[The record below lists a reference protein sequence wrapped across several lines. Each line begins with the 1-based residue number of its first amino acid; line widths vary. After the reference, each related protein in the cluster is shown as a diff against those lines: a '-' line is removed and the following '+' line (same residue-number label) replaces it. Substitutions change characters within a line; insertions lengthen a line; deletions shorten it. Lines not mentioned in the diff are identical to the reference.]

1 MPAKRSRKPAENL
14 EKNALVLREK
24 DLFAII
30 YIVYNEPNPGTWDP
44 AAGSKPVVWRETMS
58 KYDSFEKMITS
69 LEAICGSFVI
79 KDFVGF
85 LNWEPTLGAL
95 LLRHT
100 GHHSA
105 FCQSIKQNPNLYA
118 RCSLC
123 SAAHKRHCKQ
133 LQAPFSKSCF
143 LGISEYSVP
152 IMIDRLCIGSI
163 SVGHTCTDFS
173 EASRRLK
180 KEAERLSLNHS
191 ELQQIF
197 HESVSPEAPSSQT
210 CAVFQFIADFLAE
223 EFRPFV
229 HLARLDDAK
238 SPADSGFEAIRTYI
252 FNNYTSPNISI
263 ASIAEACNYSQSY
276 VSHTFKKKMKVNV
289 RTYINQLRIV
299 LAKHELSNGSSVSF
313 TAMICG
319 FNDANYF
326 SNVFRSMVGI
336 PPSQYAK
343 HCHKG

>member
-1 MPAKRSRKPAENL
+1 
-14 EKNALVLREK
+14 
-24 DLFAII
+24 
-30 YIVYNEPNPGTWDP
+30 
-44 AAGSKPVVWRETMS
+44 MS
-58 KYDSFEKMITS
+58 KYQAFNRLMAS
-69 LEAICGSFVI
+69 LENICGNFVI

-95 LLRHT
+95 LLRYT

-105 FCQSIKQNPNLYA
+105 FCQSIKQVPEIYS
-118 RCSLC
+118 RCVLC
-123 SAAHKRHCKQ
+123 GTASRRHCERDQ
-133 LQAPFSKSCF
+133 VPFSKSCF

-152 IMIDRLCIGSI
+152 IMIDQLCIGSI
-163 SVGHTCTDFS
+163 SIGHTCPDPNDATI
-173 EASRRLK
+173 RLQ
-180 KEAERLSLNHS
+180 KEAQRFSLDFPSLKQLYDNS
-191 ELQQIF
+191 I
-197 HESVSPEAPSSQT
+197 SPEAPSAQT
-210 CAVFQFIADFLAE
+210 CAVFQFVAAFLAE

-229 HLARLDDAK
+229 HLAKLDD
-238 SPADSGFEAIRTYI
+238 SQNPVDSGFEAIRTYI
-252 FNNYTSPNISI
+252 FNNYTSPTISI

-276 VSHTFKKKMKVNV
+276 VSHTFKKKMKINV

-343 HCHKG
+343 HSRKGAKNKT